1 MISLMSFEMHQKK
14 YTHKEREREQRI
26 TNCNGMI
33 LEGTKIRR
41 RNFFRKRDCLY
52 TLMGFSGALDEQR
65 FFCLTKI

>member
-33 LEGTKIRR
+33 LEGTKIRQKK
-41 RNFFRKRDCLY
+41 FF
-52 TLMGFSGALDEQR
+52 
-65 FFCLTKI
+65 